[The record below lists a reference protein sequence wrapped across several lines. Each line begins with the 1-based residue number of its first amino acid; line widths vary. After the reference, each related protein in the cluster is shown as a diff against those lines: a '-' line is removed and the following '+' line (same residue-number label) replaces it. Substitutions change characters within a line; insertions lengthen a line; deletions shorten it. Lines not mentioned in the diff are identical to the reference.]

1 MPQRPPSAVWTVG
14 NKRLCPGVS
23 VASYALEQCL
33 PRAAGC
39 WVSPGPRK
47 CAITQDPHSSKSAS
61 VIYGFVLLLATP
73 TLICVLP
80 TPGCLSGPAPMLAT
94 RLEAPPQRCALP
106 EGSCLLPSARG
117 LLGALLACRQ
127 QLSFLPAEPEKGDEG
142 AGTVPLRELGPGW
155 LGEGPQS
162 PRPSFLSS
170 LILFPKK

>member
-1 MPQRPPSAVWTVG
+1 MTRGSTVRAVRVMPQRPPSAVWTVG

-94 RLEAPPQRCALP
+94 RLEAPPLALCTSGRFLLAAFSQ
-106 EGSCLLPSARG
+106 GSPRSSPGLQTAALLPASRA
-117 LLGALLACRQ
+117 
-127 QLSFLPAEPEKGDEG
+127 
-142 AGTVPLRELGPGW
+142 
-155 LGEGPQS
+155 GEGG
-162 PRPSFLSS
+162 
-170 LILFPKK
+170 